1 MLPPFHLIFQHPGLI
16 PFSQQKGLRV
26 QKRVYFSPNQT
37 KQTNINMI
45 EEIFDSESG
54 TKRIK
59 VRWLRDEILNGRL
72 IQGPVITKSP
82 CKSGYTVVSV
92 SYPQA
97 WHLLVTGVTLSHTQK
112 CLHHSGPMSSMFIP
126 CQKVPLQNFPVFPFS
141 RYWPHGVF
149 SPL

>member
-54 TKRIK
+54 TNIHKAS
-59 VRWLRDEILNGRL
+59 LQSGAF
-72 IQGPVITKSP
+72 SF
-82 CKSGYTVVSV
+82 SGYGRFLVV
-92 SYPQA
+92 A
-97 WHLLVTGVTLSHTQK
+97 T
-112 CLHHSGPMSSMFIP
+112 
-126 CQKVPLQNFPVFPFS
+126 
-141 RYWPHGVF
+141 RYLFAGFLAIFADVRYF
-149 SPL
+149 